1 MNPGFYINIT
11 SYQNARTFMDVVYTS
26 LGSGVVPALGPVN
39 YGLASLTYSATGILT
54 AVFNERAHG
63 LLNWNLNVHQ
73 ASYSK
78 TGACFVKVTGV
89 SLSTNTVTM
98 LVVDAAGDAVA
109 PAAGD
114 ILHLTFEWQLA
125 SN

>member
-1 MNPGFYINIT
+1 MNPGFYIDIT
-11 SYQNARTFMDVVYTS
+11 SYQAGRTLMDCVYTS
-26 LGSGVVPALGPVN
+26 LASGVVPALGPVN
-39 YGLASLTYSATGILT
+39 YGLASLTYSGTGVLT
-54 AVFNERAHG
+54 AVFNEQAHG

-89 SLSTNTVTM
+89 NLGTNTVTM
-98 LVVDAAGDAVA
+98 LIVDAAGDAVA
-109 PAAGD
+109 SAAGD
-114 ILHLTFEWQLA
+114 ILHFTFEWQRY